1 MEIKIGIQHVQREVS
16 IDTDETAEVIKTK
29 ISEAL
34 ANNTVVELTS
44 TKGSVTLIPAAQIG
58 YVELGAE
65 TKPRIGFGFSE

>member
-16 IDTDETAEVIKTK
+16 IDTDETAEAIKTK

-44 TKGSVTLIPAAQIG
+44 TKGAVTLIPAAQIG